1 MNVRLRQI
9 NNTVNGNPRYIF
21 HFSDI
26 AETYVDALILGE
38 KILGARAYN
47 AKPYE
52 GCLVFTSYSPITAIK
67 HGFNKT
73 ADITCRTRP

>member
-1 MNVRLRQI
+1 MNVKLQTI
-9 NNTVNGNPRYIF
+9 TNTIDGNPRYIF

-26 AETYVDALILGE
+26 AETYEEALRLG
-38 KILGARAYN
+38 KKVLGARAYK

-73 ADITCRTRP
+73 AEITCRTRP